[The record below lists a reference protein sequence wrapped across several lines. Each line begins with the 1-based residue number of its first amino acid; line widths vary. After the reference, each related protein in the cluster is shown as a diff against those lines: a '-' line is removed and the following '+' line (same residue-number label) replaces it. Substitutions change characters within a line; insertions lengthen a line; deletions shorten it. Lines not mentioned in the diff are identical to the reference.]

1 MRVKNTVILVL
12 VVGLAFSLNGCLGGI
27 REIEHDENYSN
38 SYESG
43 NIFVRYSDNVN
54 KGIVKD
60 QAVFLVNLGVENHTE
75 LKIHQNLDDVYK
87 VKIIDYENT
96 IEGIEDLSVG
106 FEGLALM
113 FKNQVYEGESIELF
127 LCDEDGN
134 VEKEFKVS

>member
-12 VVGLAFSLNGCLGGI
+12 VVGLVFSLNGCLGGI

-43 NIFVRYSDNVN
+43 NIFVKYSDNVN
-54 KGIVKD
+54 KEFVRNQGD
-60 QAVFLVNLGVENHTE
+60 FLVNLGVENDTE
-75 LKIHQNLDDVYK
+75 LKIHQTLDDVYK

-96 IEGIEDLSVG
+96 IEGIEGLSVG

-113 FKNQVYEGESIELF
+113 FKNQVYEENRLSCFFVMKKGM
-127 LCDEDGN
+127 
-134 VEKEFKVS
+134 